1 LIRIALISDIH
12 GNCFALDAALADLQG
27 QAVDRIIC
35 LGDTLQGGAQPAE
48 TAERLR
54 ALACPIVMGNAD
66 AWLLAEENDTAEPT
80 TEQQREV
87 RLWTLSQLSASDLDF
102 IRSFR
107 PTIEIALEEEQRLLC
122 FHGSPTS
129 YSDILLP
136 DTPKE
141 EWQRLLEPYAPAIM
155 TGGHTH
161 TQQMRRVGEG
171 LFFNPGSIGL
181 TYNIFLPKEQFH
193 LDAWAEYA
201 ILTAERGYLSL
212 DFHRVPYDVEQLI
225 QIIRSSGRLHADQI
239 IAEYQRA
246 GS

>member
-1 LIRIALISDIH
+1 MRIALISDIH
-12 GNCFALDAALADLQG
+12 GNCFALDAALADLQSH
-27 QAVDRIIC
+27 AVDQIIC

-48 TAERLR
+48 TAKRLQ

-66 AWLLAEENDTAEPT
+66 AWLLAEENDTAEST

-87 RLWTLSQLSASDLDF
+87 RLWTLSQLSADDLAF
-102 IRSFR
+102 MRSFQ
-107 PTIEIALEEEQRLLC
+107 PNVEIALEERLLL
-122 FHGSPTS
+122 G
-129 YSDILLP
+129 
-136 DTPKE
+136 
-141 EWQRLLEPYAPAIM
+141 PYAPAIM

-181 TYNIFLPKEQFH
+181 AYNIFLPEDQFH

-201 ILTAERGYLSL
+201 ILTAERGCLRL
-212 DFHRVPYDVEQLI
+212 DFHRVPYNVEQLI
-225 QIIRSSGRLHADQI
+225 QIIRSSGRMHANQI

-246 GS
+246 N